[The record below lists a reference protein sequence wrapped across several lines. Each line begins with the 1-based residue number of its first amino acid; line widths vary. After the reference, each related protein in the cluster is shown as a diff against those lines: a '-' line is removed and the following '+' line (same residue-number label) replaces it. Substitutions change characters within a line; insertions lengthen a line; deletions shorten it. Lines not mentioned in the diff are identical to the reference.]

1 MSMPLPKKAAV
12 PSVAPELM
20 AAFQEETKAAQPTD
34 SLEKLANLV
43 NLLEDYNDSIADFEA
58 SLAEYKERAREI
70 SQKEIPELLAQYG
83 LSEIKLKDGRKVTV
97 KQDCRAT
104 VKDFDEFYA
113 FMQARGEENLI
124 KTTLEL
130 GKMPAVAV
138 LAAQKAV
145 LQATGV
151 APESKT
157 VIAPQTL
164 FAWVRTNIGLGK
176 TVPDELLDKDSIPGV
191 SVYTFSETKIK

>member
-20 AAFQEETKAAQPTD
+20 VAFQEEVKAPQPTD
-34 SLEKLANLV
+34 ALEKLYSLV

-104 VKDFDEFYA
+104 VKNFDEFYA

-130 GKMPAVAV
+130 GKVPAVAV
-138 LAAQKAV
+138 VAAQKAV

-157 VIAPQTL
+157 TIAPQTL
-164 FAWVRTNIGLGK
+164 WAWVRTNIGMGK
-176 TVPDELLDKDSIPGV
+176 TVPDELLNKDSIPGV

>member
-1 MSMPLPKKAAV
+1 MAIPVPSKAAV
-12 PSVAPELM
+12 PSVSPELM
-20 AAFQEETKAAQPTD
+20 YAFQDEVKAAQPTD
-34 SLEKLANLV
+34 SLEKLYSLV

-130 GKMPAVAV
+130 GKVPSVAV
-138 LAAQKAV
+138 VAAQKAV
-145 LQATGV
+145 LNAIGV
-151 APESKT
+151 APESRIT
-157 VIAPQTL
+157 IASQTL

-176 TVPDELLDKDSIPGV
+176 TMPDELLDKDKIPGV

>member
-1 MSMPLPKKAAV
+1 MTIPLPKK
-12 PSVAPELM
+12 VAISPELM
-20 AAFQEETKAAQPTD
+20 AAFQDEVKATQPTD

-43 NLLEDYNDSIADFEA
+43 NLLEDYNDSIADYEA
-58 SLAEYKERAREI
+58 TLAEYKERAREI

-157 VIAPQTL
+157 TIAPQTL

>member
-1 MSMPLPKKAAV
+1 MTIPVPSNPVV
-12 PSVAPELM
+12 PSVSPELM
-20 AAFQEETKAAQPTD
+20 AAFQEEAKTVQPTD
-34 SLEKLANLV
+34 SLEKLARLV
-43 NLLEDYNDSIADFEA
+43 NLLEDYNDSIADFET

-104 VKDFDEFYA
+104 VKDFDALYA

-130 GKMPAVAV
+130 GKVPAVAV
-138 LAAQKAV
+138 IAAQKAV

-157 VIAPQTL
+157 AIAPQTL
-164 FAWVRTNIGLGK
+164 FAWVRHNIGLGK
-176 TVPDELLDKDSIPGV
+176 TAPDELLDKDSIPGV

>member
-1 MSMPLPKKAAV
+1 MTIPLPKKVAV
-12 PSVAPELM
+12 SPELM
-20 AAFQEETKAAQPTD
+20 AAFQDEVKAAQPTD

-43 NLLEDYNDSIADFEA
+43 NLLEDYNDSIADYEA
-58 SLAEYKERAREI
+58 TLAEYKERAREI

-145 LQATGV
+145 LQATGI

-157 VIAPQTL
+157 TIAPQTL

>member
-1 MSMPLPKKAAV
+1 MTIPVPSNPVV
-12 PSVAPELM
+12 PSVSPELM
-20 AAFQEETKAAQPTD
+20 AAFQEEAKTVQPTD
-34 SLEKLANLV
+34 SLEKLARLV
-43 NLLEDYNDSIADFEA
+43 NLLEDYNDSIADFES

-104 VKDFDEFYA
+104 VKDFDAFYA
-113 FMQARGEENLI
+113 FMQDRGEENLI

-130 GKMPAVAV
+130 GKVPAVAV
-138 LAAQKAV
+138 IAAQKAV

-157 VIAPQTL
+157 AIAPQTL
-164 FAWVRTNIGLGK
+164 FAWVRHNIGLGK
-176 TVPDELLDKDSIPGV
+176 TAPDELLDKDSIPGV

>member
-1 MSMPLPKKAAV
+1 MTIPLPKKVAV
-12 PSVAPELM
+12 SPELM
-20 AAFQEETKAAQPTD
+20 AAFQDEVKATQPTD

-43 NLLEDYNDSIADFEA
+43 NLLEDYNDSIADYEA
-58 SLAEYKERAREI
+58 TLAEYKERAREI

-104 VKDFDEFYA
+104 VKDVDEFYA

-157 VIAPQTL
+157 TIAPQTL

>member
-1 MSMPLPKKAAV
+1 MTIPLPKKVAV
-12 PSVAPELM
+12 SPELM
-20 AAFQEETKAAQPTD
+20 AAFQDEVKATQPTD

-43 NLLEDYNDSIADFEA
+43 NLLEDYNDSIADYEA
-58 SLAEYKERAREI
+58 TLAEYKERAREI

-145 LQATGV
+145 LQATGI

-157 VIAPQTL
+157 TIAPQTL